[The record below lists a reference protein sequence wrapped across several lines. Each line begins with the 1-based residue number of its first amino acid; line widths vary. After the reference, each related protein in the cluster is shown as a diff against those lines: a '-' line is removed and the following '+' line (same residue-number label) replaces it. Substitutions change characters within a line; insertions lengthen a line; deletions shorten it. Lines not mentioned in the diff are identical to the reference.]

1 MFVSW
6 GILGTI
12 ETFPSC
18 VFVFHFSVMGL
29 PFMRFWTTVQSV
41 LVVNL
46 DSKSKNP
53 GLIYFQKVKKKVG
66 PWEPREVV
74 RLVGWLAYAHRTIPM
89 HIFT

>member
-53 GLIYFQKVKKKVG
+53 GLIYFQKVKKKWVLG
-66 PWEPREVV
+66 SPGGSP
-74 RLVGWLAYAHRTIPM
+74 VGWLAYAHRTIPM